1 MFLVCLLNG
10 KESAWQ
16 DVLLMHFLYLCL
28 KLWLLVS
35 QDSDGLPE
43 GIPWP
48 NIFSPLSIVRNLG
61 ESQRFC
67 TSMMFWVFHTL
78 LQSTSTLPLRD
89 YPPCQFLSR
98 EWRLT
103 RLSGGETLVPGS
115 LWSLFLKISWWMGL
129 PLSSDCLLELGL
141 EEGTSLNSVNEMPGD
156 RVFPAPNCWILH
168 SLGMCE
174 IFTQEKGYSSC

>member
-1 MFLVCLLNG
+1 MFLTCLLNG
-10 KESAWQ
+10 KESEWQ
-16 DVLLMHFLYLCL
+16 DVLLMHFLYLGL

-48 NIFSPLSIVRNLG
+48 NIFSPLSIVGNLG
-61 ESQRFC
+61 EPRLLC

-78 LQSTSTLPLRD
+78 LQSTSTLPLRN

-98 EWRLT
+98 EWWLT
-103 RLSGGETLVPGS
+103 RLSGGETLVPDS
-115 LWSLFLKISWWMGL
+115 LWSLVLKISWWMGL
-129 PLSSDCLLELGL
+129 PLSSDCLLEPGW

-156 RVFPAPNCWILH
+156 WVFPALNCWILG
-168 SLGMCE
+168 SLRMCRGFHPRE
-174 IFTQEKGYSSC
+174 RLL